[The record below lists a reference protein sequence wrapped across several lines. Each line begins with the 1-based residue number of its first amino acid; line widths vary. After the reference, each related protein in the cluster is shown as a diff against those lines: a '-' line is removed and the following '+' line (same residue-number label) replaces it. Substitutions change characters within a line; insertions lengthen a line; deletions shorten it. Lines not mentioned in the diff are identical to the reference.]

1 MKTLDLI
8 LICHWAS
15 IVSGLLGACIWFKES
30 TARVTEQDDRY
41 YVGGDMRGT
50 YKGQPIWVVSTAMK
64 QSVLNKY
71 AAIFTGV
78 AVLSQVLVLLS
89 CNEKTSPMEGISPLT
104 ASLQSLTF

>member
-15 IVSGLLGACIWFKES
+15 IVSGLLGACIWFEAS

-41 YVGGDMRGT
+41 YVGGDMIGI
-50 YKGQPIWVVSTAMK
+50 YKGQSIWVMSTAMK

-71 AAIFTGV
+71 AAIFTGIV
-78 AVLSQVLVLLS
+78 VLSQVLVALL
-89 CNEKTSPMEGISPLT
+89 CPRC
-104 ASLQSLTF
+104 